1 MGIVGSPTSPAYSA
15 AKGAIAIFTK
25 SAALQ
30 YAKENIRINSVHPG
44 YADTPLTEK
53 RFSDPAARQQLLDRT
68 PMGRLGIANGVLFW
82 RPTNHPG
89 SPTRSWSSIGVPAQ

>member
-1 MGIVGSPTSPAYSA
+1 VRHRDLDRVGGATICA
-15 AKGAIAIFTK
+15 AKHSHQF
-25 SAALQ
+25 SA
-30 YAKENIRINSVHPG
+30 YG